1 MNPRGRHGARRLLVQ
16 ALYQWQIGGHDTADL
31 IAQFKEAREFAS
43 VDTEFFLEMLEKI
56 IAGKESLDEKLGEL
70 ADRPVSQLDPI
81 ERSILWIGIFE
92 LTDQSATPVK
102 VIINEGVVLAKEF
115 GSQDSFRYVNAILD
129 NASGRY
135 R

>member
-1 MNPRGRHGARRLLVQ
+1 MKSRGRHGARRLLVQ

-31 IAQFKEAREFAS
+31 VAQFKEAREFAS

>member
-43 VDTEFFLEMLEKI
+43 VDKEFFLEMLEKI

>member
-1 MNPRGRHGARRLLVQ
+1 MKSRGRHGARRLLVQ

-56 IAGKESLDEKLGEL
+56 IAGKDSLDEKLGEL

-92 LTDQSATPVK
+92 LTDHTATPVK

-115 GSQDSFRYVNAILD
+115 GSQDSFRYVNAMLD